1 MKFIRLFICDFHEKK
16 FDDRQSS
23 NSKMCFFVT
32 WKFLIWTLD
41 RKSVATMIAINLFE
55 CNFTTTI
62 ATCFPLFDAY
72 QWMMYN
78 LSVVMNPEKRAPSGE
93 WIRQFFLK
101 CGALH
106 RKSHIFISHTNFD
119 SVCVCALISFHC
131 WLIHPYSFF
140 FVLSDRLCIICGT
153 LAWFFFFQNVEK
165 PFRRIFFWICYKKEN
180 GCITPKAFLSLFW
193 IEAKKC
199 IATML

>member
-1 MKFIRLFICDFHEKK
+1 
-16 FDDRQSS
+16 
-23 NSKMCFFVT
+23 
-32 WKFLIWTLD
+32 
-41 RKSVATMIAINLFE
+41 MIAINLFE

-140 FVLSDRLCIICGT
+140 
-153 LAWFFFFQNVEK
+153 
-165 PFRRIFFWICYKKEN
+165 
-180 GCITPKAFLSLFW
+180 LFW
-193 IEAKKC
+193 VTHCVSFVVHWPDFSFFRMSKNRFVEYSSEFVTRRKMVALHQKHFYHYSGLKRKN
-199 IATML
+199 A